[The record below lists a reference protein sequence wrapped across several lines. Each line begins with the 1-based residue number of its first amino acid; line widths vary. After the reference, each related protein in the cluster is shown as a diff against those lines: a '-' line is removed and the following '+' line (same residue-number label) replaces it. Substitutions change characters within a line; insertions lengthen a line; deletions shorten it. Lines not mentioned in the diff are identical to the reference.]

1 VSKRELLV
9 CIAAV
14 LTLYLTTLSLA
25 YAPLAKASLNEE
37 ADCLFLLAV
46 LERVLEYAASGNYDG
61 MLLASYM
68 LNASVPRDVRA
79 IHERVYGLV
88 LDYYTAIA
96 PENNVSISKLRKLLS
111 ELGEVQAYIDKLS
124 KCSHDS
130 EGAKAL
136 RVRASYMLNALTSS
150 VNRLVED
157 FAYRACGEFSYEL
170 SPLMSTYSPG
180 DRILIS
186 VKSGVSGVR
195 VELYTWPQL
204 QPLAQ
209 SPLCPDPNC
218 LLEME
223 IPGARS
229 LIERGI
235 AVNLVTHF
243 ALIARVGG
251 STCFLGLLRVSY
263 LMPSLVVDV
272 PTVVRKGGNASIT
285 IGASETYEVTA
296 YINNVLVYSG
306 VADSDGVLLDL
317 STLEE
322 PVRTGVNTLRVC
334 VNASTRTLPH
344 CLQSVFV
351 VEPRYPEV
359 EVYVPKVSVS
369 WLGYTTIS
377 LVNKESV
384 IVDSVVSV
392 NGLRVHRGSLESSTP
407 TTIAVFTGY
416 LPIQRVIVEARLR
429 AVAGDYDE
437 ALVKY
442 EVICVSIL
450 PSIAVASAAL
460 AVPLL
465 ISGAENSF
473 IVAIR
478 GRFRA
483 AGATRRVYRSLARVL
498 EPYVLGLGSSIAS
511 LYYSLLR
518 KLRVRFPLDQETLRE
533 HFSSAIESSPLKVGV
548 KNLLWV
554 FLTLVERDL
563 YSRRKPEYEE
573 VRRLYRGVLSEARE

>member
-25 YAPLAKASLNEE
+25 YAPLAKASSNEE
-37 ADCLFLLAV
+37 PDCLFLLAV
-46 LERVLEYAASGNYDG
+46 LDRVLEYAASGNYDG

-88 LDYYTAIA
+88 LDYYTVIA
-96 PENNVSISKLRKLLS
+96 LENNVSISKLRKLLS
-111 ELGEVQAYIDKLS
+111 ELSEVQTYIDKLS
-124 KCSHDS
+124 RCSHDP

-136 RVRASYMLNALTSS
+136 RVRVSSMLNALTSS
-150 VNRLVED
+150 INRLVED

-170 SPLMSTYSPG
+170 SPLMNTYSPG
-180 DRILIS
+180 DRIIIS
-186 VKSGVSGVR
+186 VKSEVSEVR

-209 SPLCPDPNC
+209 SPLCTGRNC
-218 LLEME
+218 LLEVE

-235 AVNLVTHF
+235 AVDLVTHF

-263 LMPSLVVDV
+263 LMPNLVVGV
-272 PTVVRKGGNASIT
+272 PTIVRKGGNTSIT
-285 IGASETYEVTA
+285 IRASETYEATV
-296 YINNVLVYSG
+296 YLNNALVYSG
-306 VADSDGVLLDL
+306 VADSDGVLLEL

-334 VNASTRTLPH
+334 VNATTRTLPH

-359 EVYVPKVSVS
+359 GVYVPKVSVS

-384 IVDSVVSV
+384 IVDGSVSV
-392 NGLRVHRGSLESSTP
+392 NGLRVYRGSLESSTP

-416 LPIQRVIVEARLR
+416 LPIQRVVVEARFR
-429 AVAGDYDE
+429 ATGDYDE
-437 ALVKY
+437 ALVEY

-450 PSIAVASAAL
+450 PSIAVASTAL

-465 ISGAENSF
+465 ISSAENSF
-473 IVAIR
+473 TVAIR
-478 GRFRA
+478 SRLMA
-483 AGATRRVYRSLARVL
+483 AGATRRVYKSLAKVL

-518 KLRVRFPLDQETLRE
+518 KLGVRSPLDQETLRE
-533 HFSSAIESSPLKVGV
+533 HFSSAIESSPLKAGI
-548 KNLLWV
+548 KKLLWV

-573 VRRLYRGVLSEARE
+573 ASELYRGVLSEARE